1 MWLENTDAFL
11 QKYCHIHSSYLV
23 FKGPSMSLLNNF
35 NPQIH
40 RSDLPVL
47 FMARHLYR
55 SNLPVLFTA
64 EIFNS
69 TFLVV
74 ELFLAIKRRYIPVNL
89 TDKFDG

>member
-23 FKGPSMSLLNNF
+23 SKGPSMSLPNNF
-35 NPQIH
+35 NPQIY

-47 FMARHLYR
+47 FMARHLYQF
-55 SNLPVLFTA
+55 NLRVLFMA

-69 TFLVV
+69 TFPVV
-74 ELFLAIKRRYIPVNL
+74 EFFLICKNDR
-89 TDKFDG
+89 